1 VSSVLSRLWPRSL
14 AVRLSILLIVALAA
28 AQLGLTL
35 LLNRERDSVVEELL
49 HSQAFNQTVTL
60 TRLLNASQ
68 PHDTEALLAAFQSRL
83 SCASIGTAASAE
95 AMSAAE
101 QKLAAS
107 LDAML
112 HGNRSGASA
121 VHILENTDPRAACA
135 RGDDTTPVHGED
147 AGDRDGDPDHDGDRA
162 AVLLAEVLLA
172 DGNWLRFVTAIDI
185 ANESSTRLSFI
196 SFLASSLVVAA
207 VAIWVVRS
215 QTASLRSLADASD
228 RFGRGE
234 TVELLP
240 SHGPSEVDRATEA
253 FNTMQSRLSQ
263 FMRDRI
269 QLLASISH
277 DLKTTLTTL
286 RLKAEV
292 IDDESVRDDLVAT
305 IDELTAIANAT
316 LEFTRAETASEATVS
331 LDAAEL
337 VREVVAEY
345 QLAKADVTLV
355 QLESQRFSGRPV
367 ALKRALRNLIENA
380 VRYGQRARV
389 SAVGEGGKI
398 FIQVDDDGPGIPP
411 DRLTDIFKPFVRLEQ
426 SRNTETGGLGL
437 GLAIAQGIVQS
448 HGGTVTLENLPQ
460 GGTRAQIALER
471 TTEPIGR

>member
-1 VSSVLSRLWPRSL
+1 MSFALSRLWPRSL
-14 AVRLSILLIVALAA
+14 AVRLSILLIIALAA
-28 AQLGLTL
+28 AQLGLTV

-68 PHDTEALLAAFQSRL
+68 PYDTDTLLAAFQSRL
-83 SCASIGTAASAE
+83 SCVSIGTASSSE
-95 AMSAAE
+95 AMSKAE
-101 QKLAAS
+101 KQLAFS

-112 HGNRSGASA
+112 HGNQSGASA
-121 VHILENTDPRAACA
+121 VHILENTDPHVACA
-135 RGDDTTPVHGED
+135 RGDDEVGPIDLED
-147 AGDRDGDPDHDGDRA
+147 GGDGDRDPDHDGDRS
-162 AVLLAEVLLA
+162 AVLVTEVPLA
-172 DGNWLRFVTAIDI
+172 DGRWLRFVTAIDI
-185 ANESSTRLSFI
+185 ASETTRLSFI
-196 SFLASSLVVAA
+196 SFLLSSFA
-207 VAIWVVRS
+207 VAIVAVWVVRS

-234 TVELLP
+234 LVQHLP
-240 SHGPSEVDRATEA
+240 SHGPSEVVRATDA

-277 DLKTTLTTL
+277 DLRTPLTTL
-286 RLKAEV
+286 RLKAEF
-292 IDDESVRDDLVAT
+292 IDDERVRDDLVAT

-355 QLESQRFSGRPV
+355 HIESHRFSGRPV
-367 ALKRALRNLIENA
+367 ALKRAVRNLIENA

-389 SAVGEGGKI
+389 SVVGEGRKI
-398 FIQVDDDGPGIPP
+398 LIQVDDDGPGIPP

-448 HGGTVTLENLPQ
+448 HGATVTLENLPQ

-471 TTEPIGR
+471 ND